1 MSDDNPYDDAADDDY
16 DESSDTGYA
25 ADGTPLFGSASTGNP
40 ITDEAAY
47 PESNGDPI
55 VTINPE
61 NQPARTYKL
70 TERVKEGY
78 ENAVATSL
86 DRLDAEHYDMWWQ
99 DTTLHVEYHGCVR
112 APESRPGPDQSAD
125 SSNQKQQNQQQQQN
139 PQQQGQGQPSQQQH
153 PMQRMMQQMQQASQQ
168 GQQDF
173 VLPREPRPPFSGRQ
187 GTVQVQMPVP
197 QDETDDLK
205 FFDEGLLPVSGF
217 TEFDIQER
225 AKRAPLAVEDVFV
238 EPWSDDYPVQTP
250 IDFDESE
257 QPSNQEM
264 FQVDDFR
271 DETDSKDKKLRKGQ
285 RGNRYNL

>member
-1 MSDDNPYDDAADDDY
+1 MSDENPYDDAGDDAY
-16 DESSDTGYA
+16 DDSEEAGYA
-25 ADGTPLFGSASTGNP
+25 GDGTPLFGSASTGNP

-47 PESNGDPI
+47 PEPNDDPVI
-55 VTINPE
+55 TIAPD
-61 NQPARTYKL
+61 NQPARSYKL
-70 TERVKEGY
+70 TERVKERY
-78 ENAVATSL
+78 ENAVSTSL

-99 DTTLHVEYHGCVR
+99 DTTLHVEYYGCVR
-112 APESRPGPDQSAD
+112 APESRPGPDQSSGSTA
-125 SSNQKQQNQQQQQN
+125 QHQQQQQQNQQQ
-139 PQQQGQGQPSQQQH
+139 GQTSQQQH
-153 PMQRMMQQMQQASQQ
+153 PMQQLMQQMQQQSPQQQQQ

-187 GTVQVQMPVP
+187 GEVQVQMPVRN
-197 QDETDDLK
+197 DDDGDLK
-205 FFDEGLLPVSGF
+205 YFDEGLLPVSGF

-225 AKRAPLAVEDVFV
+225 ANRAPLAVEDVFV

-264 FQVDDFR
+264 FEVDDFR
-271 DETDSKDKKLRKGQ
+271 DETDSKDKTLRKGQ